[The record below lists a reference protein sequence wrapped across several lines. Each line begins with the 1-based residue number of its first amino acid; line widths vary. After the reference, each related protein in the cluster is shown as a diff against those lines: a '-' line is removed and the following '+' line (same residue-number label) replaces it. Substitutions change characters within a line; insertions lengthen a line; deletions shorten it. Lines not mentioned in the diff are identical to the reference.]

1 MNKQHTSKST
11 LFLMEL
17 VLVIFFFSICAA
29 ICVNV
34 FGSGQVMAKNS
45 YNLSN
50 AVMAA
55 RSAASCYKAADGD
68 IQQTIV
74 LLDGQ
79 QNGTQ
84 CVVYYDQQW
93 KQVEQPVQKGFL
105 LQLAEP
111 EQSGEAV
118 ITVQEQKNEAII
130 FQLQVKATG
139 GGGSHES

>member
-17 VLVIFFFSICAA
+17 VLVIFFSICAA

-34 FGSGQVMAKNS
+34 FGSGQMMAKNS
-45 YNLSN
+45 YHLSN

-68 IQQTIV
+68 LQQTAA
-74 LLDGQ
+74 LLEGQ
-79 QNGTQ
+79 QDGTQ
-84 CVVYYDQQW
+84 CVVYYDHQWQQ
-93 KQVEQPVQKGFL
+93 VAQPVQKGFL

-118 ITVQEQKNEAII
+118 ITVQEQKNEAVI
-130 FQLQVKATG
+130 FQLQVKAG

>member
-17 VLVIFFFSICAA
+17 VLVVFFFSICAA

-34 FGSGQVMAKNS
+34 FGSGQMMAKNS
-45 YNLSN
+45 YHLSN

-55 RSAASCYKAADGD
+55 RSAASCYKAADD
-68 IQQTIV
+68 DLQQTAA
-74 LLDGQ
+74 LLEGQ
-79 QNGTQ
+79 QDGTQ
-84 CVVYYDQQW
+84 CVVYYDHQWQQ
-93 KQVEQPVQKGFL
+93 VAQPVQKGFL

-118 ITVQEQKNEAII
+118 ITVREQKNEAVI
-130 FQLQVKATG
+130 FQLQVKAG
-139 GGGSHES
+139 GGGSRES